1 MPTIGV
7 IGVGRMGLPVCTRL
21 AEGGF
26 VVVATDRAKP
36 RRAEIEAIGAA
47 WVDSARA
54 VADASEVLVT
64 VLPGSPE
71 VEEVMGALLPTL
83 GREIAWIDL
92 GSTSPQAG
100 ARLRALAADRHCLDA
115 PMGGGPDIARAG
127 GLELFVGG
135 APAAVERHRAV
146 LEPLGRVHHVGGP
159 GAGQVVKLLVNLVWF
174 TQALATGE
182 AMLLAR
188 RAGLDLPTVR
198 LVLSS
203 SAADSA
209 FVRKGLGS
217 LLEGDYIADFGL
229 DRCYEELDAITELAR
244 ELDVPFELSTLVRDI
259 HARALERYGPRDG
272 ELLAVAMLEEESG
285 IILRNRD

>member
-1 MPTIGV
+1 MPVVGLV
-7 IGVGRMGLPVCTRL
+7 GVGRMGSRVCARL
-21 AEGGF
+21 VEAGYE
-26 VVVATDRAKP
+26 VVATDQAVA
-36 RRAEIEAIGAA
+36 RRGEVEAIGASWA
-47 WVDSARA
+47 DSPRL

-71 VEEVMGALLPTL
+71 VEAVMSALLPGL

-92 GSTSPQAG
+92 GSTSPQVG
-100 ARLRALAADRHCLDA
+100 ARLRALAGDRQCLDA
-115 PMGGGPDIARAG
+115 PMGGGPDTARAG
-127 GLELFVGG
+127 ELELFVGG
-135 APAAVERHRAV
+135 DRGAVERHRAI
-146 LEPLGRVHHVGGP
+146 LETLGRVHHVGGS
-159 GAGQVVKLLVNLVWF
+159 GAGQVVKLLVNLLWF

-188 RAGLDLPTVR
+188 RAGLDLATVR
-198 LVLSS
+198 LVLSD

-217 LLEGDYIADFGL
+217 LLEGDYLTDFGL
-229 DRCYEELDAITELAR
+229 DRCCEELEAITELAR
-244 ELDVPFELSTLVRDI
+244 ELDVPFELSTRVRDF

-285 IILRNRD
+285 ISLQAD